1 MELDSDAHHA
11 LVRYLAEVRQSRGA
25 PSLRAISAQTVYSHT
40 TVARVFNPAAPLPS
54 WPIVEQVARSL
65 RADEEYT
72 RRLWDRAST
81 PITAVQGPGTAAGDG
96 ESPLPPV
103 RIMLLLLGMAL
114 CVGMIV
120 VAVSQAADTGESH
133 GVAVTDLTQI
143 VFGSGAAGILLVRV
157 WRSRRRGDRLNTT
170 YFALLAAAVT
180 AWTGGQIA
188 WFVARTIHH
197 QTIPHGH
204 IHDIGYLAM
213 PAFAAAALWMRAR
226 RLGIP
231 RVRNDIHNAAAYF
244 CVFCGAYAAILWLLV
259 VGHHDIGSPATLVF
273 AAYPA
278 TDITLSLAALV
289 PLICGR
295 RIIGS
300 AFLTTALL
308 AAAASDMSYLLRS
321 TTPQTHGFPPTA
333 SLGYIAFTSIL
344 MVWALIAH
352 PLPATDQPPRVI
364 QHWPAHPRHI
374 ITAATGIAATITT
387 TATAL
392 TLHHPLPT
400 PITATLTTLTT
411 LATLT
416 LALAYFNRETHDAGT
431 PTIMEARSGV

>member
-1 MELDSDAHHA
+1 MELDRDAHHA

-65 RADEEYT
+65 RADEEHA

-81 PITAVQGPGTAAGDG
+81 PITAVHGPGRETAAGDG
-96 ESPLPPV
+96 EPPLPPV

-120 VAVSQAADTGESH
+120 VAVSQAADTSEPH

-143 VFGSGAAGILLVRV
+143 VFGSSAAGILLVRV

-170 YFALLAAAVT
+170 YFGLLAAAVS
-180 AWTGGQIA
+180 AWTGGQVA

-197 QTIPHGH
+197 QTIPGGH

-213 PAFAAAALWMRAR
+213 PVFAAAALWMRAR
-226 RLGIP
+226 RLGVS
-231 RVRNDIHNAAAYF
+231 RVRNDIDNAAAYF
-244 CVFCGAYAAILWLLV
+244 CVFCGAYAAMLWLLV
-259 VGHHDIGSPATLVF
+259 LLRHDVGSPATLVF

-300 AFLTTALL
+300 AFLCTALL
-308 AAAASDMSYLLRS
+308 AAASSDTSYLLRS
-321 TTPQTHGFPPTA
+321 TTPHTHGYPPTA
-333 SLGYIAFTSIL
+333 GLGYIAFTSIL
-344 MVWALIAH
+344 TVWALIAH
-352 PLPATDQPPRVI
+352 PLPATNQSPRPI
-364 QHWPAHPRHI
+364 QHWPAQPSHV

-392 TLHHPLPT
+392 TLNHPLP
-400 PITATLTTLTT
+400 PPSQQHSPPWPPSQHSPSPSLTSTGKPTT
-411 LATLT
+411 
-416 LALAYFNRETHDAGT
+416 T
-431 PTIMEARSGV
+431 PT